1 MSIERLRDFVSS
13 VTRIVDGEPAETQ
26 LLEQMR
32 APMARLLAQD
42 DWLPDAFATP
52 HPKFYQQYLLHCD
65 PLQRFSV
72 VSFVWGPG
80 QMTPIHDHTVWGM
93 IGMLRGSEEAIRY
106 GRTEPT
112 GPLQSYETA
121 VLNQGDI
128 DLVSPTLGDVHRVR
142 NVYDD
147 RVSISI
153 HVYGTNIGSVRRHV
167 YDDATGNAKE
177 FVSGFSSDV
186 VPNLWKPTETGSRSS
201 SR

>member
-1 MSIERLRDFVSS
+1 MTIERLRDFVSDL
-13 VTRIVDGEPAETQ
+13 TGIVADEPAEAR
-26 LLEQMR
+26 LFERMR
-32 APMARLLAQD
+32 APMARLLAHD
-42 DWLPDAFATP
+42 DWLPDAFAVP

-93 IGMLRGSEEAIRY
+93 IGMLRGAEEAIRY
-106 GRTEPT
+106 ERADPAAALR
-112 GPLQSYETA
+112 PSATA
-121 VLNQGDI
+121 VLREGDI
-128 DLVSPTLGDVHRVR
+128 DVVSPTLGDVHRVR

-147 RVSISI
+147 RVSISV
-153 HVYGTNIGSVRRHV
+153 HVYGANIGRVRRHV

-186 VPNLWKPTETGSRSS
+186 VPNLWGLQ
-201 SR
+201 